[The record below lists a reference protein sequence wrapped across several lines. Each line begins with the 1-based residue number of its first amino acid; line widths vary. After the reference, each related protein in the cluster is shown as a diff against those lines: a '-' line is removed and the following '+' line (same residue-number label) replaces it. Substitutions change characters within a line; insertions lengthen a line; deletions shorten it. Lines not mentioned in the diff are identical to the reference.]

1 MSPVDLSETE
11 LPRRE
16 FLESS
21 DLRLPHRVEAL
32 FDESLG
38 GDAVVD
44 IPTPF
49 VREEAIALRYDAT
62 SMTLH
67 WVSALI
73 VLSMFATGWM
83 RSLASS
89 AAGSD
94 HPPVDRRAAVDAHP
108 GTAGLEACARHA
120 APASE
125 LDTAVAAPGGQ
136 VERVAAIRFAPG
148 PTGIGARLQ
157 PGHRQVVCT
166 HGLPGAGTHGTR
178 SVVDE
183 PVRVRARSVRYC
195 DGCVGRGTC
204 SCCDPPSLHQAR
216 QRVADDVASWSESR
230 SLSVCLAGLHNCAG
244 VRTRPSR

>member
-89 AAGSD
+89 ASTALLVLTIHRSTGVLLWTLTLARLAWKLARATQ
-94 HPPVDRRAAVDAHP
+94 PPLPSSIPPSQRLVARLNEWLLY
-108 GTAGLEACARHA
+108 GLLLAQ
-120 APASE
+120 PASGLGFSLAIGRSFVLMGCRVPALME
-125 LDTAVAAPGGQ
+125 RDPSLMSRFESVHEVCGIAMAALVGAHAL
-136 VERVAAIRFAPG
+136 AAIHHHFIKRDNVLLTMLP
-148 PTGIGARLQ
+148 
-157 PGHRQVVCT
+157 
-166 HGLPGAGTHGTR
+166 HGR
-178 SVVDE
+178 SPD
-183 PVRVRARSVRYC
+183 R
-195 DGCVGRGTC
+195 
-204 SCCDPPSLHQAR
+204 
-216 QRVADDVASWSESR
+216 
-230 SLSVCLAGLHNCAG
+230 
-244 VRTRPSR
+244 